1 MGNDNFGEAKASPF
15 YVEDTMQFKEFRF
28 IYISLDYLRKM
39 HEVDSEV
46 FFVDDLSYEKKPHLG
61 ILITEGNWKYVIP
74 LTSAKP
80 KHALWEDV
88 TATNYRIY
96 EIINMKKA
104 VYDKD
109 DIIVDIRNDDIL
121 KGKLAAG
128 ENPEDYKQR
137 ILSILEIKK
146 MFPIVDGAFTY
157 AKLDVVDGLDEEEL
171 HRRVLMQKEYQF
183 CVGIREDIQKKALK
197 IYKKQMESGKVLK
210 FHCNYKRLELAAESY
225 RAEKN
230 EKLF

>member
-1 MGNDNFGEAKASPF
+1 
-15 YVEDTMQFKEFRF
+15 MQFREFRF

-39 HEVDSEV
+39 HEVDPEV
-46 FFVDDLSYEKKPHLG
+46 FFVDNSAYEKKPHLG

-80 KHALWEDV
+80 KHASWEDV

-104 VYDKD
+104 VFDKD
-109 DIIVDIRNDDIL
+109 DVIVDIRNDSIL
-121 KGKLAAG
+121 KGKLDAG
-128 ENPEDYKQR
+128 EDSKNYKQR

-157 AKLDVVDGLDEEEL
+157 ADLDVIDGLEEEEL
-171 HRRVLMQKEYQF
+171 HRRILMQKEYQF
-183 CVGIREDIQKKALK
+183 CIGIRDDVQRKASK
-197 IYKKQMESGKVLK
+197 IYNKQMSSGKVLK
-210 FHCNYKRLELAAESY
+210 FHCNYKKLEAAAESY
-225 RAEKN
+225 GTDEVKKTPN
-230 EKLF
+230 M